1 MQGERMLGMAPR
13 LRFLD
18 RKVFLGLVLVAVV
31 ILAVFGVLFWEYL
44 SASVTESE
52 EAVRSFVQAL
62 DHYDANATWGLMST
76 ALQESYGTMESF
88 NNTVL
93 SGLRQSGWH
102 AETMNMAVKANF
114 TLPGSQVNN
123 SAYIVAS
130 LRITESGLAPANQTY
145 SFELVK
151 PSVWKIDKWS
161 SGQ

>member
-1 MQGERMLGMAPR
+1 MRGMTAG
-13 LRFLD
+13 LRFSD
-18 RKVFLGLVLVAVV
+18 RKVFLGLVLMAVV
-31 ILAVFGVLFWEYL
+31 ILAVFGVVFWEYL

-88 NNTVL
+88 NSTVL
-93 SGLRQSGWH
+93 GGLRQSGWH
-102 AETMNMAVKANF
+102 AETMNMTVKANF
-114 TLPGSQVNN
+114 TLPGSMVQN

-130 LRITESGLAPANQTY
+130 LRIAESGLAPTNQTY
-145 SFELVK
+145 SFELIK
-151 PSVWKIDKWS
+151 PSRWRIDKWS

>member
-1 MQGERMLGMAPR
+1 MLRMAPR
-13 LRFLD
+13 LRFPY
-18 RKVFLGLVLVAVV
+18 RKVFFGLVLVAVV

-93 SGLRQSGWH
+93 RGLRQSGWH
-102 AETMNMAVKANF
+102 AETMNMTVKANF
-114 TLPGSQVNN
+114 TLPGSMVHN

-130 LRITESGLAPANQTY
+130 LLITESGLAPTNQTY

-151 PSVWKIDKWS
+151 PSGWRIDKWS